1 MKFDILKKTPL
12 YEVLSDRGRRINLPE
27 GIFYWAGRA
36 KKEAEYK
43 GTIGA
48 AYAYEKDFLGGNS
61 IRWVPCY
68 LEYVNDYFN
77 NLDINDL
84 VPYASI
90 SGLDELRTIWKEW
103 IMKKS
108 FFKIDTEKEKLQ
120 KLDKYTSL
128 PIITSG
134 VTNAIFMSSAMLLN
148 PSESIICPN
157 KRWGNY
163 DNIFSKFLGANIQ
176 SFDFFVDN
184 KLNLEGIKEAIYK
197 VVETQNKVILILGF
211 PNNPTGYIPTWEE
224 NAGLIQILKETQKEI
239 HQPLVILIDDAYEPY
254 VFSKNVVN
262 RSLFYDIQ
270 QLDENIIP
278 IKLDGITKELLLYGG
293 RIGFVT
299 IGLKSKWVN
308 NDKEL
313 EILKSEIDN
322 KLSGFNR
329 STISNCNHFYQAV
342 TTKIFKEK
350 GMDRIIKIRSSIQ
363 EILKLRFEKIN
374 SELKKIKNPNISVD
388 PNGGGFFVFLNLNP
402 NKIKAT
408 TFADHMLK
416 KYKVGVIPIENINEN
431 INGIRIAY
439 CSIDINQIPE
449 IINRI
454 NLALNDFN

>member
-1 MKFDILKKTPL
+1 MEFDILKKTSL
-12 YEVLSDRGRRINLPE
+12 YEVLSERGKRIYLPE

-36 KKEAEYK
+36 KKEADYN

-48 AYAYEKDFLGGNS
+48 AYAYEKDFLNGNS
-61 IRWVPCY
+61 VSWVPCY
-68 LEYVNDYFN
+68 LEYINDYFN

-84 VPYASI
+84 VPYASV
-90 SGLDELRTIWKEW
+90 SGLKELRAIWKEW
-103 IMKKS
+103 IIKKS
-108 FFKIDTEKEKLQ
+108 LFNKDTEEEKLF
-120 KLDKYTSL
+120 KLEKYTSL
-128 PIITSG
+128 PIITAG

-163 DNIFSKFLGANIQ
+163 DNIFSKLLGVKIQ
-176 SFDFFVDN
+176 SFEFFVDD
-184 KLNLEGIKEAIYK
+184 KFNLEGLKEAIYK
-197 VVETQNKVILILGF
+197 VLETQNKIILILGF
-211 PNNPTGYIPTWEE
+211 PHNPTGFMPTWEE
-224 NAGLIQILKETQKEI
+224 NERLIEILKETQKEI
-239 HQPLVILIDDAYEPY
+239 NRPIVILVDDAYEPY
-254 VFSKNVVN
+254 VFKDNVVN

-299 IGLKSKWVN
+299 IGLKPKWVK

-313 EILKSEIDN
+313 EILKNEIDN

-329 STISNCNHFYQAV
+329 SSISNCNHFYQAV

-350 GMDRIIKIRSSIQ
+350 GMDNIIKTRSLVQ
-363 EILKLRFEKIN
+363 QLLKLRFEKIN
-374 SELKKIKNPNISVD
+374 SELKKIINPNITVD

-402 NKIKAT
+402 SKIKAT
-408 TFADHMLK
+408 TFADHLLR

-454 NLALNDFN
+454 NLALHDFN